1 MGGGGSQKL
10 TRWNSRFHPGYNDYY
25 TDYDDYTPSPGVP
38 FQCTVDAIEAGGQ
51 QLNFVT
57 SASLYS
63 LHLNG
68 NMTSAVVELD
78 QLRKL
83 DVGVNSIFSVADL
96 PPSLTSLNLENNSLE
111 RLPPL
116 CQLTLLT
123 HLDVS
128 NNFIKQEFP
137 RCITNLPLRLLQ
149 ISVRRGRHTGRGW
162 GIEGS

>member
-1 MGGGGSQKL
+1 M
-10 TRWNSRFHPGYNDYY
+10 
-25 TDYDDYTPSPGVP
+25 P
-38 FQCTVDAIEAGGQ
+38 FQCTVDAVEGGG

-123 HLDVS
+123 ALDVS

-149 ISVRRGRHTGRGW
+149 ISVRRGRQTGRG
-162 GIEGS
+162 GGSGGADERRSVSPSPRATGSRPCRRTWAT